1 MKRTLIIAL
10 IAVLTISC
18 SFGPKNNSSA
28 EAPVADSIDIDHDR
42 LMGYL
47 TLIDT
52 LAQAEFKEKQDIIEE
67 NRIDLS
73 PITGIELT
81 DEDFD
86 EVNRLSQQA
95 WDNLVALVNQKH
107 YKDAVDFYFE
117 HAGEIFNRLKTS
129 QWLFELHKNVI
140 APIVPMVYPKEQAD
154 SVLISDIEF
163 IRIITEA
170 AMITVPTYRPEHYNE
185 VLFLASQYYYNQYD
199 YDKAIETVHVQRG
212 WAKMVYGED
221 SYEYGLTLANE
232 AMSLIE
238 KEEYDKSLALFQKA
252 EEIFSILT
260 DKQPENENYRIARDQ
275 MLEYIMYA
283 YHLVDKEREEQR
295 NDNKE

>member
-154 SVLISDIEF
+154 SVLVSDIEF

-199 YDKAIETVHVQRG
+199 YDKAIETVHVQRE

-238 KEEYDKSLALFQKA
+238 KEEYDKCLELFDEA
-252 EEIFSILT
+252 RGIFSILT

-275 MLEYIMYA
+275 IWEYIMYV
-283 YHLVDKEREEQR
+283 YDLINEVSEEVR
-295 NDNKE
+295 DDNKK

>member
-1 MKRTLIIAL
+1 MKKTLIIAFMAFL
-10 IAVLTISC
+10 MVGCNFAT
-18 SFGPKNNSSA
+18 KNNST
-28 EAPVADSIDIDHDR
+28 ENEIYADSIDIDHDR

-73 PITGIELT
+73 QITGIELT

-107 YKDAVDFYFE
+107 YKDAMDFYFE

-129 QWLFELHKNVI
+129 QWLFELHKKVI

-154 SVLISDIEF
+154 SVLVSDIEF
-163 IRIITEA
+163 IRLITEA

-238 KEEYDKSLALFQKA
+238 KEEYDKCLELFDEA
-252 EEIFSILT
+252 RGIFSILT

-275 MLEYIMYA
+275 IWEYIIYV
-283 YHLVDKEREEQR
+283 YDLINEEREGQR
-295 NDNKE
+295 DDNE

>member
-1 MKRTLIIAL
+1 MKKTLIIAFMAFL
-10 IAVLTISC
+10 MVGCNFAT
-18 SFGPKNNSSA
+18 KNNST
-28 EAPVADSIDIDHDR
+28 ENEIYADSIDIDHDR

-81 DEDFD
+81 DEDFN

-154 SVLISDIEF
+154 SVLVSDIEF

-170 AMITVPTYRPEHYNE
+170 AMIAVPTYRPEHYNE

-199 YDKAIETVHVQRG
+199 YDKAIETVHTQRE
-212 WAKMVYGED
+212 WAKTAYGED

>member
-1 MKRTLIIAL
+1 MKKTLIIAFMAFL
-10 IAVLTISC
+10 MVGCNFAT
-18 SFGPKNNSSA
+18 KNNPT
-28 EAPVADSIDIDHDR
+28 ENEIYADSIDIDHDR

-95 WDNLVALVNQKH
+95 WNNLVALVNQKH

-129 QWLFELHKNVI
+129 QWLFELHKKVI

-154 SVLISDIEF
+154 SVLVSDIEF

-170 AMITVPTYRPEHYNE
+170 AMITVPTYRPEHYYE

-199 YDKAIETVHVQRG
+199 YDKAIETVHVQRE

-238 KEEYDKSLALFQKA
+238 KEEYDKCLELFDEA
-252 EEIFSILT
+252 RGIFSILT

-275 MLEYIMYA
+275 IWEYIIYV
-283 YHLVDKEREEQR
+283 YDLINEEREGQR
-295 NDNKE
+295 DDNE

>member
-1 MKRTLIIAL
+1 MKKTLIIAFMAFL
-10 IAVLTISC
+10 MVGCNFAT
-18 SFGPKNNSSA
+18 KNNST
-28 EAPVADSIDIDHDR
+28 ENEIYADSIDIDHDR

-117 HAGEIFNRLKTS
+117 HAGEIYNRLKTS

-199 YDKAIETVHVQRG
+199 YDKAIETVHVQRE

-238 KEEYDKSLALFQKA
+238 KKEYDKCLELFDEA
-252 EEIFSILT
+252 RGIFSILT

-275 MLEYIMYA
+275 IWEYIIYV
-283 YHLVDKEREEQR
+283 YDLINEEREGQR
-295 NDNKE
+295 DDNE

>member
-1 MKRTLIIAL
+1 MKRTFIIAL
-10 IAVLTISC
+10 MALLTISC
-18 SFGPKNNSSA
+18 NFATKNNST
-28 EAPVADSIDIDHDR
+28 ETEIYADSIDIDHDKI
-42 LMGYL
+42 MSYL
-47 TLIDT
+47 ALIDT
-52 LAQAEFKEKQDIIEE
+52 LSQAEFKENQYFIEE

-73 PITGIELT
+73 PITGFEMT
-81 DEDFD
+81 DKDFD
-86 EVNRLSQQA
+86 EVSRLSEQA
-95 WDNLVALVNQKH
+95 WDNLVALVDQKH
-107 YKDAVDFYFE
+107 YKEAMDFYFE
-117 HAGEIFNRLKTS
+117 NVGEIYNQLKTS
-129 QWLFELHKNVI
+129 QWYFELHKKVI

-163 IRIITEA
+163 IRVITEA
-170 AMITVPTYRPEHYNE
+170 AMTPTYLPEHYND
-185 VLFLASQYYYNQYD
+185 VLFIASQYYYNQYD
-199 YDKAIETVHVQRG
+199 YDKAIEVVRTQRE
-212 WAKMVYGED
+212 WVKTAYGED
-221 SYEYGLTLANE
+221 SYEYGTTLANE

-295 NDNKE
+295 NDNEE

>member
-1 MKRTLIIAL
+1 MKKTLIIPFLAFL
-10 IAVLTISC
+10 MVGCNFAT
-18 SFGPKNNSSA
+18 KNNST
-28 EAPVADSIDIDHDR
+28 ENEIYADSIDIDHDR

-129 QWLFELHKNVI
+129 QWLFELHKKVI

-199 YDKAIETVHVQRG
+199 YDKAIETVHVQRE

-238 KEEYDKSLALFQKA
+238 KEEYDKCLELFDEA
-252 EEIFSILT
+252 RGIFSILT
-260 DKQPENENYRIARDQ
+260 DKQPENENYRIARD
-275 MLEYIMYA
+275 LIWEYIIYV
-283 YHLVDKEREEQR
+283 YDLINEKREGQR
-295 NDNKE
+295 DDNEE

>member
-1 MKRTLIIAL
+1 MKKTLIIAFMAFL
-10 IAVLTISC
+10 MVGCNFAT
-18 SFGPKNNSSA
+18 KNNST
-28 EAPVADSIDIDHDR
+28 ENEIYADSIDIDHDR

-107 YKDAVDFYFE
+107 YKDAMDFYFE
-117 HAGEIFNRLKTS
+117 HAGEIFNRLKTT
-129 QWLFELHKNVI
+129 QWLFELHKKVI

-154 SVLISDIEF
+154 SVLVSDIEF

-199 YDKAIETVHVQRG
+199 YDKAIETVHTQRE
-212 WAKMVYGED
+212 WAKTAYGED

-295 NDNKE
+295 NDNEE

>member
-1 MKRTLIIAL
+1 MKKTLIIAFMAFL
-10 IAVLTISC
+10 MVGCNFAT
-18 SFGPKNNSSA
+18 KNNST
-28 EAPVADSIDIDHDR
+28 ENEIYADSIDIDHDR

-47 TLIDT
+47 TLFDT

-81 DEDFD
+81 DDDFD

-95 WDNLVALVNQKH
+95 WDNLVALVNQKQ

-117 HAGEIFNRLKTS
+117 HVGEIYNRLKTS
-129 QWLFELHKNVI
+129 QGLFELHKNVI

-170 AMITVPTYRPEHYNE
+170 AMIAVPTYRPEHYNE

-199 YDKAIETVHVQRG
+199 YDKAIETVHVQRE
-212 WAKMVYGED
+212 WAKTVYGED

-238 KEEYDKSLALFQKA
+238 KKEYDKCLELFDEA
-252 EEIFSILT
+252 RGIFSILT
-260 DKQPENENYRIARDQ
+260 DNQPENENYRIARDQ
-275 MLEYIMYA
+275 IWEYIIYV
-283 YHLVDKEREEQR
+283 YDLINEEREGQR
-295 NDNKE
+295 DDNE

>member
-81 DEDFD
+81 DEDFN

-117 HAGEIFNRLKTS
+117 HAGEIFNQLKTS
-129 QWLFELHKNVI
+129 QWLFELHKKVI

-154 SVLISDIEF
+154 SVLVSDIEF

-170 AMITVPTYRPEHYNE
+170 AMIAVPTYRPEHYNE
-185 VLFLASQYYYNQYD
+185 VLFLASQYYYDKYD
-199 YDKAIETVHVQRG
+199 YDKAIEIVHTQRE
-212 WAKMVYGED
+212 WEKTVYGDD
-221 SYEYGLTLANE
+221 SYEYGTTLANE
-232 AMSLIE
+232 AVVRIE
-238 KEEYDKSLALFQKA
+238 KEEYEESMYLLLEADKIFTELAD
-252 EEIFSILT
+252 S
-260 DKQPENENYRIARDQ
+260 QPDNESYTIALDQ
-275 MLEYIMYA
+275 VWNYIMYVD
-283 YHLVDKEREEQR
+283 HLINEEREEQR
-295 NDNKE
+295 DDNEK

>member
-1 MKRTLIIAL
+1 MKKTLIIAFL
-10 IAVLTISC
+10 AFLMVGCNFAT
-18 SFGPKNNSSA
+18 KNNST
-28 EAPVADSIDIDHDR
+28 ENEIYADSIDIDHDR

-129 QWLFELHKNVI
+129 QGLFELHKNVI

-199 YDKAIETVHVQRG
+199 YDKAIETVHVQRE
-212 WAKMVYGED
+212 WAKTAYGED

-238 KEEYDKSLALFQKA
+238 KKEYDKCLELFDEA
-252 EEIFSILT
+252 RGIFSILT
-260 DKQPENENYRIARDQ
+260 DKQPENENYRIARD
-275 MLEYIMYA
+275 LIWEYIIYV
-283 YHLVDKEREEQR
+283 YDLINEEREGQR
-295 NDNKE
+295 DDNE

>member
-1 MKRTLIIAL
+1 MKKTLIIAFMAFL
-10 IAVLTISC
+10 MVGCNFAT
-18 SFGPKNNSSA
+18 KNNST
-28 EAPVADSIDIDHDR
+28 ENEIYADSIDIDHDR

-52 LAQAEFKEKQDIIEE
+52 LAQAEFNEKQDIIEE

-73 PITGIELT
+73 PITSIELT

-107 YKDAVDFYFE
+107 YKDAADFYFE

-129 QWLFELHKNVI
+129 QWLFELHKKVI

-154 SVLISDIEF
+154 SVLVSDIEF

-199 YDKAIETVHVQRG
+199 YDKAIETVHVQRE
-212 WAKMVYGED
+212 WAKTVYGED

-238 KEEYDKSLALFQKA
+238 KKEYDKCLELF
-252 EEIFSILT
+252 EEARGIFSILT
-260 DKQPENENYRIARDQ
+260 DNQPENENYRIARDQ
-275 MLEYIMYA
+275 IWEYIMYV
-283 YHLVDKEREEQR
+283 YDLINEVSEEVR
-295 NDNKE
+295 DDNKK

>member
-52 LAQAEFKEKQDIIEE
+52 LAQTEFKEKQDIIEE

-73 PITGIELT
+73 PITGIELI

-117 HAGEIFNRLKTS
+117 HAGEIFNQLKTS
-129 QWLFELHKNVI
+129 QWLFELHKKVI
-140 APIVPMVYPKEQAD
+140 APIVPMVYSKEQAD
-154 SVLISDIEF
+154 SVLVSDIEF

-170 AMITVPTYRPEHYNE
+170 AMIAVPTYRPEHYNE
-185 VLFLASQYYYNQYD
+185 VLFLASQYYYDKYD
-199 YDKAIETVHVQRG
+199 YDKAIETVHTQRE
-212 WAKMVYGED
+212 WEKTVYGED
-221 SYEYGLTLANE
+221 SYEYGTTLVNE
-232 AMSLIE
+232 AVVRIE
-238 KEEYDKSLALFQKA
+238 KEEYEESMYLFLEADKIFTELAD
-252 EEIFSILT
+252 S
-260 DKQPENENYRIARDQ
+260 QPDNESYTIARDQ
-275 MLEYIMYA
+275 VWNYIMYVD
-283 YHLVDKEREEQR
+283 HLIYEEREKQR
-295 NDNKE
+295 DDNEK

>member
-1 MKRTLIIAL
+1 MKKTLIIAFMAFL
-10 IAVLTISC
+10 MVGCNFAT
-18 SFGPKNNSSA
+18 KNNST
-28 EAPVADSIDIDHDR
+28 ENEIYADSIDIDHDR

-86 EVNRLSQQA
+86 DVNRLSQQA

-170 AMITVPTYRPEHYNE
+170 AMIAVPTYRPEHYNE

-199 YDKAIETVHVQRG
+199 YDKAIETVHVQRE

-238 KEEYDKSLALFQKA
+238 KKEYDKCLKLFDEA
-252 EEIFSILT
+252 REIFSILT
-260 DKQPENENYRIARDQ
+260 DNQPENENYRIARD
-275 MLEYIMYA
+275 LIWEYIIYV
-283 YHLVDKEREEQR
+283 YDLINEEREGQR
-295 NDNKE
+295 DDNEE

>member
-1 MKRTLIIAL
+1 MKKTLIIAFMAFL
-10 IAVLTISC
+10 MVGCNFAT
-18 SFGPKNNSSA
+18 KNNST
-28 EAPVADSIDIDHDR
+28 ENEIYADSIDIDHDR

-52 LAQAEFKEKQDIIEE
+52 LAQADFKEKQDIIEE

-129 QWLFELHKNVI
+129 QWLFELHKKVI

-154 SVLISDIEF
+154 SVLVSDIEF

-170 AMITVPTYRPEHYNE
+170 AMIAVPTYRPEHYNE

-199 YDKAIETVHVQRG
+199 YDKAIETVHTQRE
-212 WAKMVYGED
+212 WAKTVYGED

-238 KEEYDKSLALFQKA
+238 KKEYDKCLELFKEA
-252 EEIFSILT
+252 RGIFSILT
-260 DKQPENENYRIARDQ
+260 DNQPENENYRIARDQ
-275 MLEYIMYA
+275 IWKYIIYV
-283 YHLVDKEREEQR
+283 YDLINEERDGQR
-295 NDNKE
+295 DDNE

>member
-52 LAQAEFKEKQDIIEE
+52 LAQAEFKEKQNIIEE
-67 NRIDLS
+67 KRIDLS

-117 HAGEIFNRLKTS
+117 HAGEIYNRLKTS
-129 QWLFELHKNVI
+129 QGLFELHKNVI

-154 SVLISDIEF
+154 SVLVSDIEF

-170 AMITVPTYRPEHYNE
+170 AMIAVPTYRPEHYNE
-185 VLFLASQYYYNQYD
+185 VLFLASQYYYDKYD
-199 YDKAIETVHVQRG
+199 YDKAIETVHTQRE
-212 WAKMVYGED
+212 WAKTVYGED
-221 SYEYGLTLANE
+221 SYEYGFTLANE
-232 AMSLIE
+232 AIMIIE
-238 KEEYDKSLALFQKA
+238 TEQYVESIRLLLAADKIFTKLAD
-252 EEIFSILT
+252 S
-260 DKQPENENYRIARDQ
+260 QPDNESYTIARDQ
-275 MLEYIMYA
+275 VWNYIMYVD
-283 YHLVDKEREEQR
+283 HLINEEREEQR
-295 NDNKE
+295 DDNEK

>member
-1 MKRTLIIAL
+1 MKKTLIIAFMAFL
-10 IAVLTISC
+10 MVGCNFVT
-18 SFGPKNNSSA
+18 KNNST
-28 EAPVADSIDIDHDR
+28 ENEIYADSIDIDHDR

-73 PITGIELT
+73 PITGIELA

-95 WDNLVALVNQKH
+95 WDNLVALVTQKH
-107 YKDAVDFYFE
+107 YKDAMDFYFE

-129 QWLFELHKNVI
+129 QWLFELHKKVI
-140 APIVPMVYPKEQAD
+140 APIVPMAYPKEQAD
-154 SVLISDIEF
+154 SVLVSDIEF
-163 IRIITEA
+163 IRLITEA
-170 AMITVPTYRPEHYNE
+170 AMIAVPTYRPEHYNE

-199 YDKAIETVHVQRG
+199 YDKAIETVHTQRE
-212 WAKMVYGED
+212 WAKTAYGED

>member
-1 MKRTLIIAL
+1 
-10 IAVLTISC
+10 
-18 SFGPKNNSSA
+18 
-28 EAPVADSIDIDHDR
+28 
-42 LMGYL
+42 MGYL

-170 AMITVPTYRPEHYNE
+170 AMIAVPTYRPEHYNE

-238 KEEYDKSLALFQKA
+238 KKEYDKCLELFGEA
-252 EEIFSILT
+252 RGIFSILT
-260 DKQPENENYRIARDQ
+260 DNQPENENYRIARDQ

-295 NDNKE
+295 NDNEE

>member
-10 IAVLTISC
+10 IAVSTISC

-95 WDNLVALVNQKH
+95 WDNLVALVNQKQ

-117 HAGEIFNRLKTS
+117 HVGEIYNRLKTS
-129 QWLFELHKNVI
+129 QGLFELHKNVI

-170 AMITVPTYRPEHYNE
+170 AMIAVPTYRPEHYNE

-212 WAKMVYGED
+212 WAKTIYGED

-232 AMSLIE
+232 AMALIE

-295 NDNKE
+295 NDNEE

>member
-1 MKRTLIIAL
+1 MKKTLIIAFMAFL
-10 IAVLTISC
+10 MVGCNFAT
-18 SFGPKNNSSA
+18 KNNST
-28 EAPVADSIDIDHDR
+28 ENEIYADSIDIDHDR

-73 PITGIELT
+73 PITGIELA

-129 QWLFELHKNVI
+129 QWLFELHKKVI

-238 KEEYDKSLALFQKA
+238 KKEYDKCLKLF
-252 EEIFSILT
+252 EEARGIFSILT

-275 MLEYIMYA
+275 IWEYIIYV
-283 YHLVDKEREEQR
+283 YDLINEEREGQR
-295 NDNKE
+295 DDNE

>member
-28 EAPVADSIDIDHDR
+28 EAPIADSIDIDHDR

-117 HAGEIFNRLKTS
+117 HAGEIFNQLKTS
-129 QWLFELHKNVI
+129 QWLFELHKKVI

-154 SVLISDIEF
+154 SVLVSDIEF

-170 AMITVPTYRPEHYNE
+170 AMIAVPTYRPEHYND
-185 VLFLASQYYYNQYD
+185 VLFIASQYYYNQYD
-199 YDKAIETVHVQRG
+199 YDKAIEVVHTQRE
-212 WAKMVYGED
+212 WVKTAYGED
-221 SYEYGLTLANE
+221 SYEYGTTLANE

-295 NDNKE
+295 NDNEE

>member
-18 SFGPKNNSSA
+18 SFEPKNNSSA
-28 EAPVADSIDIDHDR
+28 EAPIADSIDIDHDR

-154 SVLISDIEF
+154 SVLVSDIEF

-199 YDKAIETVHVQRG
+199 YDKAIETVHTQRE
-212 WAKMVYGED
+212 WAKTAYGED

>member
-1 MKRTLIIAL
+1 MKKTLIIAFMAFL
-10 IAVLTISC
+10 MVGCNFAT
-18 SFGPKNNSSA
+18 KNNST
-28 EAPVADSIDIDHDR
+28 ENEIYADSIDIDHDR

-129 QWLFELHKNVI
+129 QWLFELHKKVI

-199 YDKAIETVHVQRG
+199 YDKAIETVHVQRE
-212 WAKMVYGED
+212 WAKTAYGED

-238 KEEYDKSLALFQKA
+238 KKEYDKSLALFQKA